1 MAIDLMEMIKGAV
14 SQQVMGKLGGA
25 LGMEPKKASSAFE
38 IAAGAI
44 LGSLMKKASTP
55 QGAKAVFEAAK
66 NQDSSILDKLG
77 DLMGSGQAS
86 DQFQKSGGGILDM
99 VLGGSKSGILA
110 ALAKATGLDPN
121 MISKLMAMVAPIV
134 MSIIGRQMK
143 AKALDATG
151 LGGLLGDQKQTL
163 SKYMPASLT
172 SSLGFGDLLG
182 NASQAV
188 SGAAKGAA
196 SSAKQMGNT
205 ASKAANEAAAQG
217 GGLLKI
223 LIPIALLALGGWA
236 VWKFVL
242 NKPEGKTEVLPAIAQ
257 QELKKL
263 PKMPSVELP
272 KFDLNNLDFSG
283 LGEAGTTLKD
293 GFGEITSGL
302 TDLKD
307 EGGAKQLVEKITGF
321 TGKLDGL
328 GLDKLDGLAKTAST
342 TIIGKFVEAV
352 KGMLEDVPAPLKAIL
367 QPAID
372 SLMEKLKPFVG

>member
-1 MAIDLMEMIKGAV
+1 MAIDLMELIKGAV

-38 IAAGAI
+38 LAAGAI
-44 LGSLMKKASTP
+44 LGGLMKKASTP
-55 QGAKAVFEAAK
+55 QGAKAVFDAAK

-77 DLMGSGQAS
+77 DLMGSSQAS
-86 DQFQKSGGGILDM
+86 DQFQKLGGGIVDM

-110 ALAKATGLDPN
+110 ALAKAIGVDQN
-121 MISKLMAMVAPIV
+121 MISRLLAMVAPIV

-172 SSLGFGDLLG
+172 SSLGFGGLLG

-196 SSAKQMGNT
+196 SSAKQMGNS
-205 ASKAANEAAAQG
+205 ASKSANEAPAQG

-223 LIPIALLALGGWA
+223 LIPLALLALGGWA
-236 VWKFVL
+236 VWKFVI
-242 NKPEGKTEVLPAIAQ
+242 NKPGAAGVLPAIGQ

-272 KFDLNNLDFSG
+272 EFDLGNLDFSG
-283 LGEAGTTLKD
+283 LGEAGTTLKN

-307 EGGAKQLVEKITGF
+307 EGGANQLVEKITGF

-328 GLDKLDGLAKTAST
+328 AWTNWMDWPKPRRRQSSAS
-342 TIIGKFVEAV
+342 
-352 KGMLEDVPAPLKAIL
+352 L
-367 QPAID
+367 
-372 SLMEKLKPFVG
+372 SKPSKECWRMCRRH

>member
-1 MAIDLMEMIKGAV
+1 MAIDLMELIKGAV

-38 IAAGAI
+38 LAAGAI
-44 LGSLMKKASTP
+44 LGGLMKKASTP
-55 QGAKAVFEAAK
+55 QGAKAVFDAAK

-77 DLMGSGQAS
+77 DLMGSSQAS
-86 DQFQKSGGGILDM
+86 DQFQKLGGGIVDM

-110 ALAKATGLDPN
+110 ALAKAIGVDQN
-121 MISKLMAMVAPIV
+121 MISRLLAMVAPIV

-196 SSAKQMGNT
+196 SSAKQMGNS
-205 ASKAANEAAAQG
+205 ASKSANEAPAQG

-223 LIPIALLALGGWA
+223 LIPLALLALGGWA
-236 VWKFVL
+236 VWKFVI
-242 NKPEGKTEVLPAIAQ
+242 NKPGAAGVLPAIGQ

-272 KFDLNNLDFSG
+272 EFDLGNLDFSG
-283 LGEAGTTLKD
+283 LGEAGTTLKN

-307 EGGAKQLVEKITGF
+307 EGGANQLVEKITGF

-342 TIIGKFVEAV
+342 TIIGKFVEAI
-352 KGMLEDVPAPLKAIL
+352 KGMLEDVPAPLKAII

>member
-25 LGMEPKKASSAFE
+25 LGMEPKKASSAFD
-38 IAAGAI
+38 IAAGAV
-44 LGSLMKKASTP
+44 LGGLMKKASTP
-55 QGAKAVFEAAK
+55 QGAKAVFDAAK
-66 NQDSSILDKLG
+66 NQDSSVLDKLG

-110 ALAKATGLDPN
+110 ALAKAIGVDQN
-121 MISKLMAMVAPIV
+121 MISKLLAMVAPIV
-134 MSIIGRQMK
+134 MSIIGRQVK
-143 AKALDATG
+143 AKALDAAG
-151 LGGLLGDQKQTL
+151 LGGLLGDQKQAL

-188 SGAAKGAA
+188 SGAA
-196 SSAKQMGNT
+196 SSAKQMGNS

-223 LIPIALLALGGWA
+223 LIPLALLALGGWA
-236 VWKFVL
+236 VWKFVI
-242 NKPEGKTEVLPAIAQ
+242 NKPGAAEVLPAIGQ
-257 QELKKL
+257 LELKKL
-263 PKMPSVELP
+263 PKLPSVELP
-272 KFDLNNLDFSG
+272 EFDLGNLDFSG
-283 LGEAGTTLKD
+283 MGEAGTTLKN

-307 EGGAKQLVEKITGF
+307 EGGANQLVEKITGF

-342 TIIGKFVEAV
+342 TIIGKCVDAI
-352 KGMLEDVPAPLKAIL
+352 KGLLVNVPAPLKAII